1 LRAFISSSKRGY
13 NSKQVFSSKEFCFL
27 KLSFV
32 FGSTD
37 RKEIADILCEIKQ
50 ERLLM
55 KNGNRLVC
63 KLVIIGLHYHIF
75 QCFLDAEHF
84 ALLQKEKMD
93 HLLSGF

>member
-1 LRAFISSSKRGY
+1 
-13 NSKQVFSSKEFCFL
+13 
-27 KLSFV
+27 
-32 FGSTD
+32 
-37 RKEIADILCEIKQ
+37 
-50 ERLLM
+50 M

-93 HLLSGF
+93 HLLPGLNINDNLFYVTNISFLNFVTESNSRVTTIIETAKSEIT